1 MTKLMI
7 RYSSIIW
14 NEDNAMHVVFDDVSS
29 VKIGKIGWFLSK
41 GKTNQYTVINKKKYN
56 TTQLPLML

>member
-14 NEDNAMHVVFDDVSS
+14 NEVDTMHVVFDDVSA
-29 VKIGKIGWFLSK
+29 VKLEKLVGSYQKER
-41 GKTNQYTVINKKKYN
+41 QIN
-56 TTQLPLML
+56 TQ

>member
-14 NEDNAMHVVFDDVSS
+14 NEDNAMHVVFDDISS

-56 TTQLPLML
+56 TTPLPLML